1 MNKIRI
7 NLYDLLLC
15 LSRAQDLVSKQLAN
29 HQQQV
34 AYLALRLAE
43 QLDLST
49 TTQKR
54 IFFAALIHDIG
65 ATSYNEKLEIIENEL
80 PNINDH
86 AFRGAKIF
94 AEFPYLKEEANII
107 RYHHLAWNH
116 GEGLTFNN
124 AHVPYESH
132 IVHLADRVCA
142 KINIQE
148 NILSQAPMI
157 IESIKHDSGTK
168 FDETLV
174 EALIILSKKEYIWLD
189 LISTSPINKVA
200 DIGKYDALVLDTED
214 IIALAKVFSHVID
227 FRSKFTARHSVGVAV
242 TAERLAQLAN
252 FSMIECK
259 MMLIAGY
266 LHDIGK
272 LAIDNDVLEKPTK
285 LNVDEF
291 NQMRSHT
298 YYTYQ
303 LLDMIPEF
311 ETIKIWASYHH
322 EKLNGT
328 GYPFHI
334 MGDNITLGAR
344 IMAVADIFTAI
355 SENRPYRQGMEN
367 KNIINVLTNMVENR
381 SIDGNI
387 VHLLIDNFDE
397 INNIRNDAQNMA
409 SIAYENFL
417 SVNG

>member
-15 LSRAQDLVSKQLAN
+15 LSFAQDLVSKQLAN

-34 AYLALRLAE
+34 AYLSLRLAE
-43 QLDLST
+43 QLNLST
-49 TTQKR
+49 TTQKK
-54 IFFAALIHDIG
+54 IFFAALVHDIG
-65 ATSYNEKLEIIENEL
+65 TISSNEKLAIMESEFS
-80 PNINDH
+80 NINDH

-94 AEFPYLKEEANII
+94 TDCPYLKEEANII

-132 IVHLADRVCA
+132 IVHLADRVCV
-142 KINIQE
+142 KINSQE
-148 NILSQAPMI
+148 NILSQVPLI
-157 IESIKHDSGTK
+157 IESIKEGSGTI
-168 FDETLV
+168 FDESLV
-174 EALIILSKKEYIWLD
+174 DALVILSRKEYIWLD
-189 LISTSPINKVA
+189 LISMSPIDKVP
-200 DIGKYDALVLDTED
+200 DIGKYDALVLDTDD
-214 IIALAKVFSHVID
+214 IISLAKVFSHVID

-242 TAERLAQLAN
+242 TAERLAQLSN
-252 FSMIECK
+252 FSTIECN

-303 LLDMIPEF
+303 LLGMIPGF
-311 ETIKIWASYHH
+311 GTIKIWASYHH

-334 MGDNITLGAR
+334 IGDNITLGAR

-367 KNIINVLTNMVENR
+367 KNIINVLINMVENK

-397 INNIRNDAQNMA
+397 INNLRNEAQNMA
-409 SIAYENFL
+409 SITYEEFL
-417 SVNG
+417 NINV